1 MTEKEGKEKTEMKEN
16 NKYCKILEHNELYGR
31 KKMVH
36 PARFELTTFYS
47 GGRRSIQL
55 SYGC

>member
-1 MTEKEGKEKTEMKEN
+1 MKAN
-16 NKYCKILEHNELYGR
+16 DKCCKILKYNKLHGR
-31 KKMVH
+31 KEMVH

-55 SYGC
+55 SYGCIAFEPVI